1 MGTKRT
7 DEFRAD
13 AVRIALT
20 SGLTRRQ
27 VASDLGVGLS
37 TLNKWVTAHRD
48 TDVVSDKELDLAR
61 ENERLRRENRILK
74 EERDILKKGHDL
86 LREPKAMRFRF
97 IEEHGRDFPTNRLCQ
112 VLDVSER
119 GLRAYRSR
127 PASQRQRTDMVVLAH
142 IKEQSR
148 LSLGSYGRP
157 RMTEELKELGLNIGH
172 RRVGR
177 LMRENGIQVERSKK
191 YKVTTDSNHAFNI
204 APNLLNRDFAANEPN
219 RKWAGDI
226 SYVWTREGWLY
237 LAVILDL
244 HSRRVIGW
252 AVSNRMKRDLAIRAL
267 QMAVALRQ
275 PPKGCIHHA
284 DRGSQYCSHDYQKL
298 LRQHGFQVS
307 MSGKG
312 NCYDNSAVETFF
324 KTIKAELIWRRSWQ
338 TRRDAELAIFQ
349 YINGFYNP
357 RRRHSALGW
366 KSPVA
371 FERKVA

>member
-1 MGTKRT
+1 
-7 DEFRAD
+7 
-13 AVRIALT
+13 
-20 SGLTRRQ
+20 
-27 VASDLGVGLS
+27 
-37 TLNKWVTAHRD
+37 
-48 TDVVSDKELDLAR
+48 
-61 ENERLRRENRILK
+61 
-74 EERDILKKGHDL
+74 
-86 LREPKAMRFRF
+86 
-97 IEEHGRDFPTNRLCQ
+97 
-112 VLDVSER
+112 
-119 GLRAYRSR
+119 
-127 PASQRQRTDMVVLAH
+127 MVVLAH

-157 RMTEELKELGLNIGH
+157 RMTEELKELGLNVGH

-177 LMRENGIQVERSKK
+177 LMRENDIRVERSKK
-191 YKVTTDSNHAFNI
+191 HKVTTDSNHAFNI
-204 APNLLNRDFAANEPN
+204 APNLLNRDFHADRPN
-219 RKWAGDI
+219 QKWAGDI

-267 QMAVALRQ
+267 KMAVALRQ
-275 PPKGCIHHA
+275 PPKDCIHHT

-298 LRQHGFQVS
+298 MRQHGFQVS

-324 KTIKAELIWRRSWQ
+324 KTIKAELIWRRSWL
-338 TRRDAELAIFQ
+338 TRREAEVAIFQ

-366 KSPVA
+366 KSPIA

>member
-1 MGTKRT
+1 
-7 DEFRAD
+7 
-13 AVRIALT
+13 
-20 SGLTRRQ
+20 
-27 VASDLGVGLS
+27 
-37 TLNKWVTAHRD
+37 
-48 TDVVSDKELDLAR
+48 
-61 ENERLRRENRILK
+61 
-74 EERDILKKGHDL
+74 
-86 LREPKAMRFRF
+86 MRFKF
-97 IEEHGRDFPTNRLCQ
+97 IEEHRSAFSIDLMCR
-112 VLDVSER
+112 VMAVSPR
-119 GLRAYRSR
+119 GLRAFRSR
-127 PASQRQRTDMVVLAH
+127 PASRRQRSDLVTLAH

-157 RMTEELKELGLNIGH
+157 RMTEELKEIGLNVGH

-177 LMRENGIQVERSKK
+177 LMRQNGISVVRTHKH
-191 YKVTTDSNHAFNI
+191 KVTTDSDHKFNI
-204 APNLLNRDFAANEPN
+204 APNLLDRAFVADQPN
-219 RKWAGDI
+219 QKWAGDI

-267 QMAVALRQ
+267 KMAIAFRM
-275 PPKGCIHHA
+275 PPRGCVHHT
-284 DRGSQYCSHDYQKL
+284 DRGSQYCSHDYQKI
-298 LRQHGFQVS
+298 LRQHGFKVS

-312 NCYDNSAVETFF
+312 NCYDNAAVETFF
-324 KTIKAELIWRRSWQ
+324 KTIKAELIWRHPWE
-338 TRRDAELAIFQ
+338 TRRQAEMAIFE